1 LQSPPQTQ
9 PRRRQNT
16 KPSAHPLP
24 TTPLLSLLT
33 KQEASEHALQHF
45 MSAHLI
51 WRTPRGRLDVD
62 QATLMAP
69 QHRQASASKATNMN
83 PHGNEP
89 SPCGRRTVRAPEKLP
104 TFVGNN
110 LTDLLQIVTPSR
122 PHITPNS
129 GGQTRPRTPTTSSFL
144 QPWPCDSTSQASNR
158 LYHHSYPT
166 QHRGQ
171 HNCAFWTL
179 ASYSRVHNPPHATPR
194 SAQTRRHLSNN
205 HPHSTRY
212 QV

>member
-1 LQSPPQTQ
+1 
-9 PRRRQNT
+9 
-16 KPSAHPLP
+16 
-24 TTPLLSLLT
+24 
-33 KQEASEHALQHF
+33 
-45 MSAHLI
+45 MSAHLV

-62 QATLMAP
+62 QATLKAP

-89 SPCGRRTVRAPEKLP
+89 SPCGRCTVRAPEKLP

-110 LTDLLQIVTPSR
+110 LTDLSQIVTPTRRRDLTS
-122 PHITPNS
+122 PPNS

-144 QPWPCDSTSQASNR
+144 QPWPCDSTSQAFNHLDR
-158 LYHHSYPT
+158 HSYPT

-171 HNCAFWTL
+171 HNCAFCTL
-179 ASYSRVHNPPHATPR
+179 ASYSRVHSPPHATPR
-194 SAQTRRHLSNN
+194 SAQTRRHISNN
-205 HPHSTRY
+205 QPHSTRY